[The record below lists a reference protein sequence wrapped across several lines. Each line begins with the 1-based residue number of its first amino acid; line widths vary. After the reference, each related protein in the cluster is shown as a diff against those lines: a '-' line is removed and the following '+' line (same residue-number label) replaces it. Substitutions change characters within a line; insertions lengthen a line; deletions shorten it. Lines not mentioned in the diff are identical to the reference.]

1 MRCQSL
7 PVTSRKTQTFALR
20 ARLNAFSAAPA
31 TVEGMTKL
39 LAVDGTNLLYR
50 SYHALSASGLS
61 HAGRPVWAVHGLVL
75 QLAKAIEH
83 VCPSHVV
90 VAFDTPGGCPAR
102 REIDPG
108 YKATRTSPSED
119 LAVQLSWAPA
129 VLRQI
134 GVSAIE
140 TPGWEADDL
149 LASAVNAASATGAS
163 SVIVTSDR
171 DAYQLLGED
180 VTLRTPDEKTVT
192 VESLMESHGV
202 SPAGYAVLAA
212 LRGEPSDNLPGVPGV
227 GPKIAARLVTRFGSL
242 DAISTASDEELL
254 TVVGAKTLTSLR
266 ENLHLAKRSAQVAT
280 LRRDLPVDID
290 AAHLAALDPVKVAE
304 RLNQLGL
311 ASAGRRLGAALTALR

>member
-1 MRCQSL
+1 
-7 PVTSRKTQTFALR
+7 
-20 ARLNAFSAAPA
+20 
-31 TVEGMTKL
+31 MTKL

-50 SYHALSASGLS
+50 SYHALAASGLS

-83 VCPSHVV
+83 ASPSHLI

-108 YKATRTSPSED
+108 YKATRTSPVED
-119 LAVQLSWAPA
+119 LAVQLSWAPT

-134 GVSAIE
+134 GVAAVEAS
-140 TPGWEADDL
+140 GWEADDL
-149 LASAVNAASATGAS
+149 LASAVSAASAAGSA

-171 DAYQLLGED
+171 DAYQLLGDE

-192 VESLMESHGV
+192 VASLVESHGV

-227 GPKIAARLVTRFGSL
+227 GPKIAARLVARFGSL
-242 DAISTASDEELL
+242 DAIAAASDEDLL
-254 TVVGAKTLTSLR
+254 TIVGAKTLASLR
-266 ENLHLAKRSAQVAT
+266 ENLHLAQRSARVAT
-280 LRRDLPVDID
+280 LRRDLPVDIG
-290 AAHLAALDPVKVAE
+290 AARLAAVDPVDVTE
-304 RLNQLGL
+304 RLTQLGL
-311 ASAGRRLGAALTALR
+311 ASAGRRLGAVLTALR